1 MIQGAKTAM
10 ANGIPVGLGTDE
22 SCPLVTP
29 YNMWR
34 EVWYFAKYYDVSNAY
49 ALRTATLGNARI
61 VKLDGV
67 TGSIESGK
75 SADMIVVEKNPL
87 DDLKALSKMD
97 MVIYRGNVIDNP
109 QVKKNAQIEEW
120 LDSLM

>member
-1 MIQGAKTAM
+1 M
-10 ANGIPVGLGTDE
+10 
-22 SCPLVTP
+22 
-29 YNMWR
+29 
-34 EVWYFAKYYDVSNAY
+34 
-49 ALRTATLGNARI
+49 
-61 VKLDGV
+61 KLDGV